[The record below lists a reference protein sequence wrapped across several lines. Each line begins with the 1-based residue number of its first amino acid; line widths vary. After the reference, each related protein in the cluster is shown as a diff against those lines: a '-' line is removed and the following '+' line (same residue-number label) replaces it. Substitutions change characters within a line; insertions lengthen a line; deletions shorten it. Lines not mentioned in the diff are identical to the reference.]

1 MDVLD
6 KFFKKYSYKF
16 PKGYPDMNNKQD
28 VLLLENILK
37 ELGIDL
43 ELELEEAKEPLEKLS
58 PKAQEVALDI
68 SDKLQIPK
76 ENIFKDTLN
85 RIVIL
90 TDEPRENFMKQFI
103 DLGFKRDVNIGGST
117 KGGVKSPEGIEIIF
131 KPLSKQGSKSSGKEN
146 ERSFESLI
154 NSKIEENG
162 GPITVI
168 LKSSNGKNIKIPNV
182 SQAKDVSSVDASEF
196 AKADVQLLNIS
207 DNTTTILANIS
218 LKKRNAIRWE
228 SSKTRSIGGINIFKS
243 FIDKVGKIG
252 TDDEVGSFKNV
263 VLKPLEKK
271 GKYKLYNPITKE
283 KLSKVIITN
292 IPENVWKMVIF
303 GNDNPKTIVIKEDF
317 EEGYSDYTFENEILT
332 LNCYLI
338 YTEAKDVEGKYDEP
352 VFAFANHIGQSYGI
366 EFRSFSKGLLYND
379 EDLKGSSTEINFN
392 DLK

>member
-16 PKGYPDMNNKQD
+16 PKGYPDMNNEQD
-28 VLLLENILK
+28 VLLLESILR

-43 ELELEEAKEPLEKLS
+43 DEAKQPFEKLS
-58 PKAQEVALDI
+58 PKAQEVALNI

-76 ENIFKDTLN
+76 ENILKDTSN
-85 RIVIL
+85 RMIIL
-90 TDEPRENFMKQFI
+90 TDEPRANIIKKLV
-103 DLGFKRDVNIGGST
+103 DLGFEKDPNIKGSSI
-117 KGGVKSPEGIEIIF
+117 GGVKSPEGVEVIF

-196 AKADVQLLNIS
+196 AKADVQLLDSSNKV
-207 DNTTTILANIS
+207 LANIS

-228 SSKTRSIGGINIFKS
+228 SSKTRSIGDINIFKS
-243 FIDKVGKIG
+243 FVDKVGKIG
-252 TDDEVGSFKNV
+252 TDDEVGKFENV
-263 VLKPLEKK
+263 VLYPLERQ
-271 GKYKLYNPITKE
+271 GKYKLYNPITDKI
-283 KLSKVIITN
+283 LSKVVVTN

-303 GNDNPKTIVIKEDF
+303 GNDDPKTIVIKEDF
-317 EEGYSDYTFENEILT
+317 EEGFSDYTFENGILT
-332 LNCYLI
+332 INCYLI

-352 VFAFANHIGQSYGI
+352 VFAFSNHIGQSYGI

-379 EDLKGSSTEINFN
+379 EDLKGSSAEIKFS